1 MARGSALCWLLAG
14 LWPVPWNGTAGRST
28 IAGQRPASNRH
39 GAEPRAIRP
48 LIITLMLPPAA
59 AFLPEIIFQ
68 TSRASGPG
76 GQNVN
81 KVESR
86 VELRWHLMDSQ
97 VLTDDQKQL
106 ILEKLGPQLTA
117 AGLLLLTAQDD
128 RSQLRNKEI
137 VLARFR
143 ELLLKSLRRPK
154 PRKAT
159 KPSRSAVRKRLEGK
173 KIHSEKKTSRRRLD

>member
-1 MARGSALCWLLAG
+1 
-14 LWPVPWNGTAGRST
+14 
-28 IAGQRPASNRH
+28 
-39 GAEPRAIRP
+39 
-48 LIITLMLPPAA
+48 MLPAA
-59 AFLPEIIFQ
+59 AAFFPEITFQ

-86 VELRWHLMDSQ
+86 VELRFHVQDSQ
-97 VLTDDQKQL
+97 VLTDEQKVL
-106 ILEKLGPQLTA
+106 ILEKITGQLTTD
-117 AGLLLLTAQDD
+117 GWLLLTAQDD

-137 VLARFR
+137 VLARFH

-159 KPSRSAVRKRLEGK
+159 KPSKSAVRKRLEGK
-173 KIHSEKKTSRRRLD
+173 KIQGEKKASRRRLE

>member
-1 MARGSALCWLLAG
+1 
-14 LWPVPWNGTAGRST
+14 
-28 IAGQRPASNRH
+28 
-39 GAEPRAIRP
+39 
-48 LIITLMLPPAA
+48 MLPPVT
-59 AFLPEIIFQ
+59 AFLPEITFQ

-97 VLTDDQKQL
+97 VLADAQKQL
-106 ILEKLGPQLTA
+106 ILEKLAGQLTA
-117 AGLLLLTAQDD
+117 EGLLLLTAQDD

-137 VLARFR
+137 VLARFH

-159 KPSRSAVRKRLEGK
+159 RPSKSAVRKRLEGK
-173 KIHSEKKTSRRRLD
+173 KIQGEKKANRRRLE

>member
-1 MARGSALCWLLAG
+1 
-14 LWPVPWNGTAGRST
+14 
-28 IAGQRPASNRH
+28 
-39 GAEPRAIRP
+39 
-48 LIITLMLPPAA
+48 MLPPAA
-59 AFLPEIIFQ
+59 AFLPEITFQ

-86 VELRWHLMDSQ
+86 VELRWHLLDSQ
-97 VLTDDQKQL
+97 VLTDTQKAL
-106 ILEKLGPQLTA
+106 ILEKLVGQLTTE
-117 AGLLLLTAQDD
+117 GLLLLTAQDD

-137 VLARFR
+137 VLARFH

-159 KPSRSAVRKRLEGK
+159 KPSKSAVRKRLDGK
-173 KIHSEKKTSRRRLD
+173 KMQGEKKANRRRLE

>member
-1 MARGSALCWLLAG
+1 
-14 LWPVPWNGTAGRST
+14 
-28 IAGQRPASNRH
+28 
-39 GAEPRAIRP
+39 
-48 LIITLMLPPAA
+48 MLPPAA
-59 AFLPEIIFQ
+59 AFLPEITFQ

-86 VELRWHLMDSQ
+86 VELRWHLLNSE
-97 VLTDDQKQL
+97 VLTDAQKQL
-106 ILEKLGPQLTA
+106 ILEKLAGQLTA
-117 AGLLLLTAQDD
+117 EGLLLLTAQDD

-137 VLARFR
+137 VLARFH

-159 KPSRSAVRKRLEGK
+159 RPSKSAVRKRLEGK
-173 KIHSEKKTSRRRLD
+173 KIQGEKKASRRRLE

>member
-1 MARGSALCWLLAG
+1 
-14 LWPVPWNGTAGRST
+14 
-28 IAGQRPASNRH
+28 
-39 GAEPRAIRP
+39 
-48 LIITLMLPPAA
+48 MLPPAA
-59 AFLPEIIFQ
+59 AFLPEITFQ

-86 VELRWHLMDSQ
+86 VELRWHLLNSE
-97 VLTDDQKQL
+97 VLSDEQKQL
-106 ILEKLGPQLTA
+106 ILEKLANQLTA
-117 AGLLLLTAQDD
+117 DGLLLLTAQDD

-137 VLARFR
+137 VLARFH

-159 KPSRSAVRKRLEGK
+159 KPSKSAVRKRLEGK
-173 KIHSEKKTSRRRLD
+173 KIQGEKKASRRRLE

>member
-1 MARGSALCWLLAG
+1 
-14 LWPVPWNGTAGRST
+14 
-28 IAGQRPASNRH
+28 
-39 GAEPRAIRP
+39 
-48 LIITLMLPPAA
+48 MLPPAA
-59 AFLPEIIFQ
+59 AFLPEITFQ

-97 VLTDDQKQL
+97 VLTDSQKQL
-106 ILEKLGPQLTA
+106 IGEKLANQLTA
-117 AGLLLLTAQDD
+117 EGLLLLTAQDD

-137 VLARFR
+137 VLARFH

-154 PRKAT
+154 PRKTT
-159 KPSRSAVRKRLEGK
+159 KPSKSAVRKRLEGK
-173 KIHSEKKTSRRRLD
+173 KIQGEKKANRRRLE